1 MRIRSRMSLHSCIP
15 PVKRGEMSEMMKE
28 SILIFARRFSERVPT
43 GFIVTGPNISSQ
55 SPLFR
60 QLSSRLR
67 TEINGPAVV
76 LRSSDASNLKGILK
90 QLIRESTNQISGHDE
105 EGFST
110 ELDVSNLELPW
121 LFELTL

>member
-76 LRSSDASNLKGILK
+76 LRSSDASNLKAVLK
-90 QLIRESTNQISGHDE
+90 QLIRDSITQSLSRGDE
-105 EGFST
+105 NGLRAEQ
-110 ELDVSNLELPW
+110 DVCNLEVP
-121 LFELTL
+121 